1 MSFENRGGHT
11 LSDLAEAYVD
21 VQDLLKNL
29 SQYLSCIQLRTA
41 IRADPDVGDVE
52 NYVVDNDRE
61 TRNEDEDIEEPKTK
75 MEIDWSGI
83 ANTITAVKNWFTHRF
98 VHRTIVKQND
108 DNLEYRRRFTRRPC
122 SVEHLS
128 YVDDAEKDG
137 CPGAVDFSTKVC
149 RRFMSCM
156 RRKGTTHHICEPLI
170 CSMVKKSVQPHPPCK
185 HPLFVCS

>member
-1 MSFENRGGHT
+1 MLYAVGFGTYSKSCKGAASHQAQILDSAGRALVRFR
-11 LSDLAEAYVD
+11 AYVD

-137 CPGAVDFSTKVC
+137 CPGA
-149 RRFMSCM
+149 
-156 RRKGTTHHICEPLI
+156 G
-170 CSMVKKSVQPHPPCK
+170 KKYTGC
-185 HPLFVCS
+185 